1 MGNAGRL
8 NTLPSSWS
16 QLTKEEVHQ
25 FIKQGYLVVRK
36 VFSREL
42 AERIVPLV
50 WTELDADPND
60 TSTWTSS
67 KVILRKV
74 LEKQPCPQILTPR
87 YLGAI
92 DDICGPRRWA
102 ATRGVGHWV
111 ILPPGFA
118 HPPWGPP
125 KSGWHVDI
133 NLDHPC
139 IDSPGFGL
147 ITLELFSD
155 IEPGGGGT
163 AIRVGSHCYLA
174 RILAESGPDQLTERE
189 LLLRAV
195 ADTKHLRIA
204 EVTGQTGDVL
214 LMHPFTMHAGTENIR
229 ERTRIAAIK
238 LIRLHEPL
246 NLARED
252 PLDYSPVEQAIINAV
267 AEAWPRSRAEP

>member
-1 MGNAGRL
+1 MGNAGQL

-16 QLTKEEVHQ
+16 QLTEEEVHQ
-25 FIKQGYLVVRK
+25 FIEQGYLVVRK

-60 TSTWTSS
+60 TSMWTSS
-67 KVILRKV
+67 KVMLRKV
-74 LEKQPCPQILTPR
+74 LEKQPCPQILTQR
-87 YLGAI
+87 YVGAV
-92 DDICGPRRWA
+92 DDICGPRRWE
-102 ATRGVGHWV
+102 ATKGVGHWV
-111 ILPPGFA
+111 ILLPGFA

-125 KSGWHVDI
+125 RNGWHVDI

-139 IDSPGFGL
+139 IESPGLGL

-174 RILAESGPDQLTERE
+174 RILAEAGSDRLTERE
-189 LLLRAV
+189 LLLRAI
-195 ADTKHLRIA
+195 ADIKHLPVA

-214 LMHPFTMHAGTENIR
+214 LLHPFTVHAGSENAR
-229 ERTRIAAIK
+229 DRARIAAVK
-238 LIRLHEPL
+238 LIRLYAPL
-246 NLARED
+246 NFARED
-252 PLDYSPVEQAIINAV
+252 PLDYSPVEQAVVNAL
-267 AEAWPRSRAEP
+267 AETQPLVER